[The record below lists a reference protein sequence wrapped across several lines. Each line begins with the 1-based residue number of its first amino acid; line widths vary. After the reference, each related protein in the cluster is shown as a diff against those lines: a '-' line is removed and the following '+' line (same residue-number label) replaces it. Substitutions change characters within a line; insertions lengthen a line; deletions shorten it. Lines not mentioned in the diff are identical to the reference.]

1 MLIKTWRLE
10 HSWWRVEPP
19 AQRVSVTEIASAPSS
34 DTIPSA
40 KLESQSLSCALSG
53 LTRRV
58 RPVFSEPAQRSG
70 PLFSESARD
79 AMMNLDGVYVAL
91 PRDEQ
96 HSSVAQWQSIRLL
109 TGGL

>member
-40 KLESQSLSCALSG
+40 KLESQSLSCALSD

-58 RPVFSEPAQRSG
+58 R

>member
-1 MLIKTWRLE
+1 MPVKTWRSE
-10 HSWWRVEPP
+10 HGWWRAEQP
-19 AQRVSVTEIASAPSS
+19 AQRVSVTEIAPLPSS

-40 KLESQSLSCALSG
+40 KLESQSPSLRPQRPHADSPRVQSQRSG
-53 LTRRV
+53 
-58 RPVFSEPAQRSG
+58 SG

-79 AMMNLDGVYVAL
+79 AMISLDGVNVAL
-91 PRDEQ
+91 PRDGQ